1 MLRYLSQAI
10 WAAMAA
16 MIVAAVLTMAARPAP
31 VGAANGESGER
42 ATSASGAVGAETGKT
57 DGARPDDVMVN
68 AGDVAARIRL
78 SSDRAASGQQLGVSV
93 DFEVAP
99 GWHVYGEPLPES
111 YTPLSIRFDNDL
123 VASQSLD
130 FPMAMPTKFEGSG
143 ETLPVYEGKFEATGK
158 ISLKPRLEVGKYN
171 LKGALTFQECN
182 DVLCKM
188 PETVRFDLPIMI
200 EPPAH
205 ARDK

>member
-1 MLRYLSQAI
+1 MLRRLSQAI
-10 WAAMAA
+10 LAVM
-16 MIVAAVLTMAARPAP
+16 MVAAVLTTAPALAVAAPNGGSGKSAT
-31 VGAANGESGER
+31 GESG
-42 ATSASGAVGAETGKT
+42 AVLAETGKT
-57 DGARPDDVMVN
+57 AGARPDDVMVSS
-68 AGDVAARIRL
+68 GDVAARVRL
-78 SSDRAASGQQLGVSV
+78 SSDRAASGQQLGVAV

-111 YTPLSIRFDNDL
+111 YTPISVRFDNDL

-130 FPMAMPTKFEGSG
+130 FPMAMPTKFEASG

-158 ISLKPRLEVGKYN
+158 ISLKPRLAVGKHN
-171 LKGALTFQECN
+171 LTGALTFQECN

-188 PETVRFDLPIMI
+188 PETVRFDLAITI
-200 EPPAH
+200 EPPPQ